1 MKRNLPRAMMKDNGS
16 AIESREFACGPVRP
30 GFVHQTTPPGN
41 ACKGN
46 REGLQERSD
55 GCGQGILL
63 HHHARLSR
71 SGKPPLLLKWGGLKT
86 GL

>member
-16 AIESREFACGPVRP
+16 AIESGEFACGPVRP

-46 REGLQERSD
+46 REGLQEERSD
-55 GCGQGILL
+55 GCGQGLSSYTTTL
-63 HHHARLSR
+63 GSPARENR
-71 SGKPPLLLKWGGLKT
+71 RCF
-86 GL
+86 